1 MKTANDRTTSS
12 SEPVS
17 IGCQNSW
24 SSHPLMIELNKY
36 APRLLVTKDD
46 CAGLYRKLDQ
56 GDLQYAFCSSIS
68 LVRNAEFEMA
78 LPVGISVEGT
88 SGLAIWGLSSAQS
101 HLKDIIDQRAKV
113 LREIF
118 RSSQIIKATDLKQA
132 LQNAV
137 ESLGR
142 LPLPKLDFV
151 PQLRLSTGHSSWGSL
166 SRILYKL
173 IFGCDAYESLLR
185 SPIDTS
191 TPCIDFRVENEALQ
205 KRCSYSHL
213 IDLSELWLRITEL
226 PFVSSV
232 LQKKRKT
239 CACRS
244 TLSEASE
251 LAEMRMQV
259 EPSNYVPDMLPR
271 NCQQQQIDLTSVW
284 KHLSYRLSPEDIR
297 SLQIFLYLAK
307 PLEKKCLAD
316 QAFTLSMMRWQ
327 QKETALASQL
337 A

>member
-1 MKTANDRTTSS
+1 MKITSGT
-12 SEPVS
+12 EPVS

-24 SSHPLMIELNKY
+24 SSHPLMMELGKY
-36 APRLLVTKDD
+36 APRFVVSKDD

-78 LPVGISVEGT
+78 LPVGISVEGP
-88 SGLAIWGLSSAQS
+88 SGLAIWGLGTAQS
-101 HLKDIIDQRAKV
+101 SIKELIDQRVKV
-113 LREIF
+113 LREVF
-118 RSSQIIKATDLKQA
+118 RTAQVAKASDVKIA
-132 LQNAV
+132 LQNAI
-137 ESLGR
+137 ELMSR
-142 LPLPKLDFV
+142 IPLPKFETV
-151 PQLRLSTGHSSWGSL
+151 PQLRLSTGASSWGTL

-173 IFGCDAYESLLR
+173 IFGCEAYDSLVRNPL
-185 SPIDTS
+185 DTS
-191 TPCIDFRVENEALQ
+191 NPCIDFRVENEALQ

-213 IDLSELWLRITEL
+213 IDLSELWFRITEL

-244 TLSEASE
+244 QLSEASE
-251 LAEMRMQV
+251 LAEMRMQI
-259 EPSNYVPDMLPR
+259 EPCNYLPDMLPR
-271 NCQQQQIDLTSVW
+271 NCQQQQIDLGGVW
-284 KHLSYRLSPEDIR
+284 KHLSYRLSPADIR

-327 QKETALASQL
+327 QKESALASQL

>member
-1 MKTANDRTTSS
+1 MKNTSG
-12 SEPVS
+12 SEPVT

-24 SSHPLMIELNKY
+24 SSHPLMTELNKY
-36 APRLLVTKDD
+36 APRLIVTKDD

-78 LPVGISVEGT
+78 LPVGISVEGP
-88 SGLAIWGLSSAQS
+88 SGLAIWGLNSAQS
-101 HLKDIIDQRAKV
+101 QLKETIDQRVKF

-118 RSSQIIKATDLKQA
+118 LSTQVAKAADLKQA
-132 LQNAV
+132 LQNATDL
-137 ESLGR
+137 LGR
-142 LPLPKLDFV
+142 MPFPKLDSV
-151 PQLRLSTGHSSWGSL
+151 PQLKLSTGASSWGSL

-173 IFGCDAYESLLR
+173 IFGCEAYESIVRNPL
-185 SPIDTS
+185 DTS
-191 TPCIDFRVENEALQ
+191 NPCIDFRVENEALQ

-213 IDLSELWLRITEL
+213 IDLSELWFRITEL

-244 TLSEASE
+244 NLSEASE
-251 LAEMRMQV
+251 LAQMRMQV
-259 EPSNYVPDMLPR
+259 EPCNYLPDMLPR
-271 NCQQQQIDLTSVW
+271 NCQQQQIDLSSVW
-284 KHLSYRLSPEDIR
+284 KHLSYRLSTEDIR
-297 SLQIFLYLAK
+297 SLQVFLYLAK
-307 PLEKKCLAD
+307 PLEKKCVAD

-327 QKETALASQL
+327 QKETMLASQL

>member
-1 MKTANDRTTSS
+1 MKIASG
-12 SEPVS
+12 SEPVT

-24 SSHPLMIELNKY
+24 SSHPLMMELNKY
-36 APRLLVTKDD
+36 APRLVVSKDD

-78 LPVGISVEGT
+78 LPVGISVEGP
-88 SGLAIWGLSSAQS
+88 SGLAIWGLNSAQS
-101 HLKDIIDQRAKV
+101 QLKETIDQRVKI

-118 RSSQIIKATDLKQA
+118 LSAQVSKAPDLKQA
-132 LQNAV
+132 LQNVSTTLA
-137 ESLGR
+137 R
-142 LPLPKLDFV
+142 IPLPKIDSA
-151 PQLRLSTGHSSWGSL
+151 PQLRVSTGASSWGSL

-173 IFGCDAYESLLR
+173 IFGCDAYESMMRNPLD
-185 SPIDTS
+185 SS
-191 TPCIDFRVENEALQ
+191 NPCIDFRVENEALQ
-205 KRCSYSHL
+205 KRCAYSHL
-213 IDLSELWLRITEL
+213 IDLSELWFRITEL

-244 TLSEASE
+244 NLSEVSE
-251 LAEMRMQV
+251 LAQMRMQV
-259 EPSNYVPDMLPR
+259 EPCNYLPDMLPR
-271 NCQQQQIDLTSVW
+271 NCQQQQIDLSGVW
-284 KHLSYRLSPEDIR
+284 KHLSYRLSTEDIR
-297 SLQIFLYLAK
+297 SLQVFLYLAK
-307 PLEKKCLAD
+307 PLEKKCVAD

>member
-1 MKTANDRTTSS
+1 MKIANGLES
-12 SEPVS
+12 VS

-24 SSHPLMIELNKY
+24 SFHPLIMELAKY
-36 APRLLVTKDD
+36 APRFVVTKDD

-56 GDLQYAFCSSIS
+56 GEVQYAFCSSIS
-68 LVRNAEFEMA
+68 LVRNADFEMA
-78 LPVGISVEGT
+78 LPVGVSVEGS

-101 HLKDIIDQRAKV
+101 QLKDAIDARVKI
-113 LREIF
+113 LREVF
-118 RSSQIIKATDLKQA
+118 RSAQVSKATDLKQA
-132 LQNAV
+132 LQNAT
-137 ESLGR
+137 ELLAR
-142 LPLPKLDFV
+142 IPLPKLDSI
-151 PQLRLSTGHSSWGSL
+151 PQLRLSTGASSWGTL

-173 IFGCDAYESLLR
+173 IFGCEAYESILR
-185 SPIDTS
+185 NPIDTS
-191 TPCIDFRVENEALQ
+191 NPCIDFRVENEALQ

-213 IDLSELWLRITEL
+213 IDLSELWYRITEL

-239 CACRS
+239 CACRPQ
-244 TLSEASE
+244 LSAVSE

-259 EPSNYVPDMLPR
+259 EPCNYLPDMLPR
-271 NCQQQQIDLTSVW
+271 NCQQQQIDLGGVW
-284 KHLSYRLSPEDIR
+284 KHLSYRLSLSDIR

-327 QKETALASQL
+327 QKETALASQQ